1 MKAGKI
7 NKVWKALAAALML
20 AVMIGASAM
29 AADRTVEMTPDP
41 SGAYVYTGV
50 NEDPLNTV
58 YHRFVAPSSGVIAVT
73 GSSVSAVT
81 GNTYGISIALCDSNF
96 QVLDNYESGAFISST
111 DDAELYAV
119 KKGVYYVRVRNEKN
133 YVIAAAFQKWTNK
146 GGTSKSRAKTIKRG
160 KTMKGLM
167 PAGEKS
173 KAVDWYKFKVTKS
186 KKLNIIVATEGTG
199 SLQFYVY
206 GPSYKKGALLGT
218 LRNQKASYYS
228 INALN
233 RKKIKIKTGTYY
245 IKVVRPK
252 YDKKSNA
259 AYTLKWKLK

>member
-1 MKAGKI
+1 MKTGRI
-7 NKVWKALAAALML
+7 SRIWKALAAAMML
-20 AVMIGASAM
+20 AMMIGVSAM
-29 AADRTVEMTPDP
+29 AADKVVEMVPDA
-41 SGAYVYTGV
+41 SGAYVYSGV
-50 NEDPLNTV
+50 NEDSLNTV
-58 YHRFVAPSSGVIAVT
+58 YHKFTAPSSGVI
-73 GSSVSAVT
+73 GVS
-81 GNTYGISIALCDSNF
+81 GCSISAYSGTTFGLRVALCDSSF
-96 QVLDNYESGAFISST
+96 RVLDSNGYAYISNT
-111 DDAELYAV
+111 EDVELYAV
-119 KKGVYYVRVRNEKN
+119 KKGVYYIRVSGEEN
-133 YVIAAAFQKWTNK
+133 YAVAAAFQKWTNK
-146 GGTSKSRAKTIKRG
+146 GGTSKSKAKTIKQN
-160 KTMKGLM
+160 KTTKGLM

-173 KAVDWYKFKVTKS
+173 SAADWYKFKVTKS
-186 KKLNIIVATEGTG
+186 KKLNIIAATEGTG

-218 LRNQKASYYS
+218 LRNQKGSYYS